1 VFGSG
6 AAGAPEMR
14 RSFSSGSGEALLTD
28 LSAAIDDLVLDDG
41 SGRRSDADA
50 PGGDDPA
57 PVTNAS
63 GPFWTRGSNSSL
75 HEGLFPDSIHDQT
88 EKLDEGSRAPSE
100 TIQCDSAEAASLAS
114 PTCSDHDAPIEFARF
129 GDSLPVRKSVDE
141 GSLPEDG
148 SKIPAHGVNVQQDV
162 FVFGGHAGYRDL
174 TANATQ
180 TSISKVDSADKD
192 GVTYN
197 SGQLNASV
205 AKDSTCTKFI
215 LQDAK
220 HAFGST
226 NKNPLHS
233 EPCEISSTAKFAS
246 SFGSE
251 DGGAKVSFINVS
263 YDIKAVE
270 ASELNECRSFGEKS
284 FTAQDHNVASKNKG
298 GVKGVIKNRRTV
310 MPKKFPS
317 AHQVSSSESV
327 PRRSDNCS
335 GKASLEEN
343 VKLKEASSFALS
355 DSGINCARGNSY
367 NSASQITD
375 SSHGGTEFTSSA
387 NMEHSGQSDFIFSA
401 STFNQS
407 TLHLQRRHSKKKSG
421 GMCNH
426 ANSIQSLPS
435 SAVGPARSEVSA
447 SQQCADSAARW
458 TEYSKMEPNRVT
470 TCTKTENFEHHED
483 CETWRLRCL
492 HDLLLSLPFA
502 YLVTMD
508 HKGEITQPKPCKWQK
523 KTLQNQFEVKGLPGH
538 RVWGR

>member
-1 VFGSG
+1 LY
-6 AAGAPEMR
+6 EC
-14 RSFSSGSGEALLTD
+14 L
-28 LSAAIDDLVLDDG
+28 I
-41 SGRRSDADA
+41 
-50 PGGDDPA
+50 
-57 PVTNAS
+57 
-63 GPFWTRGSNSSL
+63 
-75 HEGLFPDSIHDQT
+75 PDSLHDQT
-88 EKLDEGSRAPSE
+88 EKLDEGSRAPSQ
-100 TIQCDSAEAASLAS
+100 TVQCDSAEAISLAS

-129 GDSLPVRKSVDE
+129 GDSLSVGE

-148 SKIPAHGVNVQQDV
+148 NGSKISAHCVNVQRDV
-162 FVFGGHAGYRDL
+162 FVFGGHVGYRDL

-192 GVTYN
+192 GVPYN

-233 EPCEISSTAKFAS
+233 EPCEISATAKFGS

-251 DGGAKVSFINVS
+251 DGSAKVSFINVP
-263 YDIKAVE
+263 YGIEAVE
-270 ASELNECRSFGEKS
+270 ASELNECRSFSEKP

-310 MPKKFPS
+310 MPKKFSS
-317 AHQVSSSESV
+317 AHQISSLESV

-335 GKASLEEN
+335 GKVSLEEN
-343 VKLKEASSFALS
+343 VNLNVTSSFALS
-355 DSGINCARGNSY
+355 DSGINCAQGNSY
-367 NSASQITD
+367 NSALQIAD
-375 SSHGGTEFTSSA
+375 SSHGGTEFTSLT
-387 NMEHSGQSDFIFSA
+387 NTEHSGQSDFIFSA

-407 TLHLQRRHSKKKSG
+407 TLHSQRRHSKKKSG

-435 SAVGPARSEVSA
+435 SAIGPARSEVSA
-447 SQQCADSAARW
+447 SRQCAVSAAQW

-470 TCTKTENFEHHED
+470 VCTKTENFEHHED

-502 YLVTMD
+502 YLVSMD
-508 HKGEITQPKPCKWQK
+508 HKGETNQPKPFKWQK
-523 KTLQNQFEVKGLPGH
+523 KPCRTNFRLRGYLVIEF
-538 RVWGR
+538 WGVRLCLD